1 MIFFDYFRSSAGF
14 RVRIALRLKRLDAER
29 RSVHLRKG
37 EQHDSGYLAVT
48 PQGLVPALVLD
59 DGAVL
64 TQSLAIIEY
73 LDTLSAEIPL
83 IPEDSLEA
91 ARVRQLSQLI
101 ACELHPLNNLR
112 ILNYLKEP
120 LGHNQGEV
128 NSWYQHWEE
137 SGITAFERLIAEY
150 APNAHYCLGNFLT
163 MASSWTATNGWPPS
177 RNSRKAFPKCSRT
190 QGKTFHATSP
200 LRAGGEAQP
209 LGRGFPLLPFAFP
222 ENPCVLS
229 GVKDQGTQPLK
240 IRQAVDFRR
249 EDVCPVRS
257 DNAQKLGSCNLRPLQ
272 ICECISN
279 HQDSRRFSS

>member
-37 EQHDSGYLAVT
+37 EQRDSGYLAVN

-73 LDTLSAEIPL
+73 LDTLSAENPL

-128 NSWYQHWEE
+128 NSWYQHWVE
-137 SGITAFERLIAEY
+137 SGFTAFERLIAEY

-163 MASSWTATNGWPPS
+163 MA
-177 RNSRKAFPKCSRT
+177 
-190 QGKTFHATSP
+190 
-200 LRAGGEAQP
+200 
-209 LGRGFPLLPFAFP
+209 
-222 ENPCVLS
+222 
-229 GVKDQGTQPLK
+229 
-240 IRQAVDFRR
+240 
-249 EDVCPVRS
+249 DVCLVPQVF
-257 DNAQKLGSCNLRPLQ
+257 NAQRFYCPLDAYPKLMDRYERLASLPEFEKSFPQVQPDAG
-272 ICECISN
+272 
-279 HQDSRRFSS
+279 